1 MTMAVEN
8 QQRHLGSMAFDHLPY
23 TGGPQF
29 TNPWDTTAS
38 SASSTHLFPPGLN
51 PITRQHTASETNAS
65 MPYSSMPVS
74 APSIAA
80 GNNLPLL
87 PYGQDDSLR
96 ASQELLHTSRSY
108 GNDQTYSTA
117 PSASYAPTSAPYSTV
132 GYTQS
137 RGSFAVTPSSQA
149 QTSQQPNPNERR
161 LSHPSQST
169 SSFLGSPEDTQR
181 ERQHSLMEFS
191 RGIAQAQQS
200 RDNFGDALDA
210 SRGMLAMSQ
219 DATPRN
225 IYAPRSSRGS
235 SDGYGFPSTHSPS
248 SSISSA
254 SYNPSYY
261 GSTTSSITDYSESE
275 SLEPI
280 SSRTLPPPSGLMG
293 ANVPNAQSM
302 MGQFN
307 SKVASSTQKKHR
319 CKICDKRFT
328 RPSSLQ
334 THMYSHTGEKPYQ
347 CEVEGCGRHFSV
359 VSNLRRHRKVHKGD
373 PGSQED

>member
-1 MTMAVEN
+1 MT
-8 QQRHLGSMAFDHLPY
+8 FDHLPY
-23 TGGPQF
+23 SGGPQF
-29 TNPWDTTAS
+29 TNPWDTTTPS
-38 SASSTHLFPPGLN
+38 SSSTHLFASGLN
-51 PITRQHTASETNAS
+51 PIARQPSTSGANAS
-65 MPYSSMPVS
+65 MSFSSIPVS
-74 APSIAA
+74 APSIGA
-80 GNNLPLL
+80 GSNIPLL

-96 ASQELLHTSRSY
+96 ASHDMLHTSRSY
-108 GNDQTYSTA
+108 GTDHNYSTA
-117 PSASYAPTSAPYSTV
+117 PSSSYAPTSAPYPAV
-132 GYTQS
+132 GYAQS
-137 RGSFAVTPSSQA
+137 RGSFAVAPTPQSQSSQQ
-149 QTSQQPNPNERR
+149 QTSNERR
-161 LSHPSQST
+161 LSHPSQS
-169 SSFLGSPEDTQR
+169 SNSFLGSPADAQR
-181 ERQHSLMEFS
+181 ERQNSLMEFS
-191 RGIAQAQQS
+191 RGIAQTQQS
-200 RDNFGDALDA
+200 RDTFVDALDA

-261 GSTTSSITDYSESE
+261 GSASSSITDYSESE
-275 SLEPI
+275 SLEPM

-347 CEVEGCGRHFSV
+347 CEVDGCGRHFSV
-359 VSNLRRHRKVHKGD
+359 VSNLRRHRKVHKGERD
-373 PGSQED
+373 SGSQED

>member
-1 MTMAVEN
+1 MTMAVDN
-8 QQRHLGSMAFDHLPY
+8 HQRHLGAMTFDHLPY

-29 TNPWDTTAS
+29 TNPWDTTAPSSS
-38 SASSTHLFPPGLN
+38 SAHLFSSGLN
-51 PITRQHTASETNAS
+51 PLARQQSTSGTNNS
-65 MPYSSMPVS
+65 MPYSSLPVS
-74 APSIAA
+74 APSIGA
-80 GNNLPLL
+80 GLL
-87 PYGQDDSLR
+87 PYGHDDTLR
-96 ASQELLHTSRSY
+96 APQEMLHTSRSY
-108 GNDQTYSTA
+108 GADPNYSTA
-117 PSASYAPTSAPYSTV
+117 PSSSYAPTSAPYPAV
-132 GYTQS
+132 GYTQG
-137 RGSFAVTPSSQA
+137 RGSFTVAPSSQP
-149 QTSQQPNPNERR
+149 QTSQQQISNERR
-161 LSHPSQST
+161 PSHPSQSN
-169 SSFLGSPEDTQR
+169 SYLGSPADAQR
-181 ERQHSLMEFS
+181 ERQNSLMEFS
-191 RGIAQAQQS
+191 RGIAQTQQS

-261 GSTTSSITDYSESE
+261 GSTASSITDYSESE
-275 SLEPI
+275 LEPM

-307 SKVASSTQKKHR
+307 SKVASSAQKKHR

-334 THMYSHTGEKPYQ
+334 THMYSHTGEK
-347 CEVEGCGRHFSV
+347 
-359 VSNLRRHRKVHKGD
+359 RKRPNCCYTVL
-373 PGSQED
+373 S

>member
-1 MTMAVEN
+1 MTMAVDN
-8 QQRHLGSMAFDHLPY
+8 QQRHLGSMTFDHLPY
-23 TGGPQF
+23 IGGPQF

-38 SASSTHLFPPGLN
+38 STSSTHLFPSGLH
-51 PITRQHTASETNAS
+51 PIARQHSTSGANAS
-65 MPYSSMPVS
+65 MPYSSMPVQ
-74 APSIAA
+74 APSIGA
-80 GNNLPLL
+80 GNSLPLL

-96 ASQELLHTSRSY
+96 APQELPHTSRSY
-108 GNDQTYSTA
+108 GNEQNYSTA
-117 PSASYAPTSAPYSTV
+117 PSTSYAPTSAPYPTV
-132 GYTQS
+132 SYTQT
-137 RGSFAVTPSSQA
+137 RGSFAVAPQSQSQTP
-149 QTSQQPNPNERR
+149 QQQNSHERR
-161 LSHPSQST
+161 PSHPSQST
-169 SSFLGSPEDTQR
+169 NSFLGSPTDAQR
-181 ERQHSLMEFS
+181 ERQSSMMEFS
-191 RGIAQAQQS
+191 RGLAQTQQQS

-261 GSTTSSITDYSESE
+261 GSTASSITDYSESE
-275 SLEPI
+275 SLEPM
-280 SSRTLPPPSGLMG
+280 SSRTLPPPSGLM
-293 ANVPNAQSM
+293 ATNVPNAQSM

-334 THMYSHTGEKPYQ
+334 THMYSHTGEK
-347 CEVEGCGRHFSV
+347 
-359 VSNLRRHRKVHKGD
+359 RK
-373 PGSQED
+373 